1 MIKVLIKSSR
11 DRQTPRCRKKG
22 TQKSALYFCQLC
34 FSMKQPPVPRKS
46 RSPKS
51 VRVFSTLTKTLQIF
65 FSFGNQLLF
74 GLLFTVCNPVFQYFR
89 SPYRHHVVNTLL
101 IENDVC
107 LFLMMRARS
116 AALSSISRG
125 NCGIQNIFVGTVMK
139 SEQKKKNNQDI
150 IEMLFDVVH
159 LVNSCM
165 QINSSK
171 VH

>member
-1 MIKVLIKSSR
+1 M
-11 DRQTPRCRKKG
+11 
-22 TQKSALYFCQLC
+22 
-34 FSMKQPPVPRKS
+34 
-46 RSPKS
+46 
-51 VRVFSTLTKTLQIF
+51 
-65 FSFGNQLLF
+65 
-74 GLLFTVCNPVFQYFR
+74 CNPVFQYFR

-171 VH
+171 VHWMNCSKYSKKQTATWNIPQHLPKYHKALKKKIKTRFARLKQKTNGSVAQRWLSLGFWLLKIRPPPAYTWQGTYP